1 MDDLYKLFKYMSDF
15 KQKGEMMEEIV
26 NLNINIIDESD
37 EEMDN
42 DKLIPSISNGYS
54 NLACI
59 NDQSSQ
65 IYEELEEY
73 DNINEPK

>member
-42 DKLIPSISNGYS
+42 DKLIP
-54 NLACI
+54 
-59 NDQSSQ
+59 
-65 IYEELEEY
+65 
-73 DNINEPK
+73 